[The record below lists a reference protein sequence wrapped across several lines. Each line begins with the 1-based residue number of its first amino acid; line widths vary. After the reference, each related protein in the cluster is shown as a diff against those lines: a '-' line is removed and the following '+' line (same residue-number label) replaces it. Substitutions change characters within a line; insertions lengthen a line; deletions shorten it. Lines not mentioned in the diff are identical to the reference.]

1 MSDQNRDNLTDKE
14 KIDRAVDRAAWH
26 EEVRF
31 LKKQQWA
38 VATAGVVLL
47 SGLLAAIR
55 DYHLTPLDK
64 FILVVVIGLG
74 AWCGWFFLDDLQ
86 CGLARVRRA
95 LDPSDYEASSRGL
108 NIVKLHKT
116 ILVGSAAFIV
126 WIVLWKLR

>member
-1 MSDQNRDNLTDKE
+1 MGGLARQC
-14 KIDRAVDRAAWH
+14 AC
-26 EEVRF
+26 
-31 LKKQQWA
+31 
-38 VATAGVVLL
+38 L

-74 AWCGWFFLDDLQ
+74 AWCGWVFLDDLQ